1 VQIAVTDLLR
11 LALGEIRAARAGD
24 VIGPDDQADALLLF
38 NELLD
43 ALNVD
48 GRAIYNRTFTTY
60 TLTPLLQ
67 PHTIGLSA
75 NAPTFAVTIGR
86 PKKIVAANIVLT
98 GNIRKELELL
108 DEQGWNAIKAGAAAG
123 QAITITSSVPS
134 SLFYD
139 DGWPNGSLYLWP
151 PPSIAYGLELLTDT
165 LLAAVVDTDTLDLP
179 FGYPLALRLTLAETC
194 ANSWGQ
200 PLPANLE
207 RRAREA
213 RAAVWANNDTIP
225 NLETCDGGMPGGT
238 GGAYDYRTGRNTL

>member
-1 VQIAVTDLLR
+1 VRRV
-11 LALGEIRAARAGD
+11 LATSSR
-24 VIGPDDQADALLLF
+24 PDDQADALLLF

-123 QAITITSSVPS
+123 RRSRS
-134 SLFYD
+134 
-139 DGWPNGSLYLWP
+139 
-151 PPSIAYGLELLTDT
+151 
-165 LLAAVVDTDTLDLP
+165 
-179 FGYPLALRLTLAETC
+179 RRRC
-194 ANSWGQ
+194 
-200 PLPANLE
+200 
-207 RRAREA
+207 RARCSTTTA
-213 RAAVWANNDTIP
+213 GQTAASTS
-225 NLETCDGGMPGGT
+225 
-238 GGAYDYRTGRNTL
+238 GRRRPSPTAWNC